1 MTTEQNPATVLGMLD
16 AAWNRGDITAI
27 DQAVASDH
35 IEHEPDGDEIGREH
49 LADTIL
55 AYRVAFP
62 DLHMTFD
69 DQICE
74 RDRVVTRWTCKGTH
88 LGEFNG
94 IAATSRTAEVC
105 GVFIHRL
112 ADGQIT
118 ETWTSF
124 DGLGLLEQL
133 GVIPVQPARD

>member
-1 MTTEQNPATVLGMLD
+1 MTTKQNPVTVLDMLD

-27 DQAVASDH
+27 EQAVASDH

-49 LADTIL
+49 LANTIL

-74 RDRVVTRWTCKGTH
+74 RDRVVTRWTGRGTH
-88 LGEFNG
+88 LGDFNG
-94 IAATSRTAEVC
+94 IPATSRTAEVC

-124 DGLGLLEQL
+124 DGLGLLQQL
-133 GVIPVQPARD
+133 GVIPAQAARD